1 MPEEYESAE
10 SDALNESSNGAAQPV
25 PTRSIYA
32 LTRKEITRGIAN
44 RFVHSH
50 TYIFLY
56 LSMAALSVT
65 TVVLSLSDGCPGLPF
80 YILEIIIN
88 TSMILEVG
96 VRFVAFGRQFWRS
109 PFNVLDLILTLFCVI
124 TLLVI
129 TFAGCGAGSKE
140 EELLDTLL
148 LIARNVLQ
156 FGRLAA
162 VMRQSGQSI
171 FSRPKPI
178 DISAVRRAGYTSLDI
193 DLEDDDQDEDDPEL
207 GRPLVQDAVLF
218 DAQDEEEPT
227 RMSDMPRAAQAV
239 HDRDDEDVWAELG

>member
-1 MPEEYESAE
+1 MPDVYESAE
-10 SDALNESSNGAAQPV
+10 SDALNDTSNGAAQPI

-65 TVVLSLSDGCPGLPF
+65 TVVLSLSDGCPGLSF

-88 TSMILEVG
+88 TSMILEVS
-96 VRFVAFGRQFWRS
+96 VRFVAFGWQFWRS
-109 PFNVLDLILTLFCVI
+109 PFNVLDLILTFFCAI

-178 DISAVRRAGYTSLDI
+178 DISAIRRAGYTSLDY
-193 DLEDDDQDEDDPEL
+193 DLEDDNQDDDPEL
-207 GRPLVQDAVLF
+207 GRPLVQDTVLF
-218 DAQDEEEPT
+218 DAQDDEQPA